1 MRKLNIYFLV
11 ILGIWGAVNTWLRG
25 TSALALAQ
33 NGVVFSLRVIKLSY
47 LGKQS
52 ESRVPLARVTCS
64 QATIQVVWG
73 GGGGRG
79 WGGFVCSLF
88 VAVYCYIWAI

>member
-73 GGGGRG
+73 GGGRG
-79 WGGFVCSLF
+79 WGRFVCSLF

>member
-1 MRKLNIYFLV
+1 MV
-11 ILGIWGAVNTWLRG
+11 
-25 TSALALAQ
+25 LAQ

-73 GGGGRG
+73 GEGVGEDLS
-79 WGGFVCSLF
+79 VLSLWLF
-88 VAVYCYIWAI
+88 TAIYGLCRYAPL